1 MMRILTYVLVFA
13 LVALSLAALYTS
25 QTLALF

>member
-1 MMRILTYVLVFA
+1 MRILTYVLVFA
-13 LVALSLAALYTS
+13 LGALSLAALFTS